1 MHRLTPTVAPQEFFD
16 WWLAACKRI
25 RKEMRKGF
33 DSLVVLVAWSI
44 WKERNQRVFQKVQ
57 LPPTELADLILDEA
71 KLWYYAGL
79 THLLQLFPCLESRVL
94 GSGAV
99 ITLGRDLV
107 TM

>member
-1 MHRLTPTVAPQEFFD
+1 
-16 WWLAACKRI
+16 
-25 RKEMRKGF
+25 MRKGF